1 MALTIE
7 RCVGEFRGV
16 LTEGTLPTVD
26 CLKFAVSK
34 GLVRS
39 AHPDSTQPDV
49 AREMCQIESS
59 PRHTPRPSLAP

>member
-7 RCVGEFRGV
+7 RCVGEFRGM

-39 AHPDSTQPDV
+39 APDPTRPDV
-49 AREMCQIESS
+49 AREMRQIESS